1 MAGQIEAAGWLRP
14 YESGTAVTHTG
25 GRGFRWIPASVP
37 ALFADL
43 AGMRPDV
50 DAVIDLGARLSEHD
64 GWFTGARG
72 RLTYARLWERAQPVA
87 GGLAAGGVRPGDRV
101 AIRLPNGMDWR
112 LAFLGAQAAGA
123 VAVPVSITATGGR
136 NGAAA
141 WP

>member
-14 YESGTAVTHTG
+14 YDESGTAVTHTG

-72 RLTYARLWERAQPVA
+72 RLTYARLWERAQRVA
-87 GGLAAGGVRPGDRV
+87 GGLAAGGVP
-101 AIRLPNGMDWR
+101 
-112 LAFLGAQAAGA
+112 
-123 VAVPVSITATGGR
+123 VPITATGGR